1 MFLFEAGVMSTQL
14 NDRINE
20 ELIEANA
27 VIQLLKY
34 TCNLVQ
40 GTRYGCLSTFIFR
53 LMDNFPA
60 KDCFSLNLIN
70 ISLCLICIFG

>member
-14 NDRINE
+14 KDRINE

-27 VIQLLKY
+27 VSQLLKY
-34 TCNLVQ
+34 TCNVIL
-40 GTRYGCLSTFIFR
+40 GNRYECLSTFIFR

-60 KDCFSLNLIN
+60 KDCFSWNMIN
-70 ISLCLICIFG
+70 IRICVFG